1 MDLKSLLNKEQYEG
15 AVTVDGPVLI
25 LAGAG
30 SGKTRV
36 LTYRM
41 AHMIEDLNIFPY
53 KILAI
58 TFTNKAAKE
67 MQERVQAI
75 IGDKAKDM
83 WISTFHST
91 CVRILRREI
100 EKLGYKKNFTIYDG
114 TDQKTLIKECIKI
127 LQINDKEITEQEI
140 MGKISKA
147 KDNMQSADSYY
158 REHESNFREK
168 KIAEVYKMYQKR
180 LKENNALDFDDLIC
194 KTVELFKKDPET
206 LEFYQRKFQYIMVD
220 EYQDTNGAQYELV
233 TLLAAKHRNLC
244 VVGDDDQ
251 CLVEGTLITTKDGTK
266 KIEDLKCGDN
276 ILVAAGNGETAIL
289 PITDISK
296 KQYTNEVIK
305 VRTVNG
311 KVIKSTPNHL
321 TFGKVALEEDKYY
334 VYLMYKNGLGYRIG
348 QTSSIRSREN
358 KNTSGL
364 AVRLN
369 GEQADKIWVIKVC
382 DSKEDATYYEQYYA
396 IKYGIPTVV
405 FNARGRNIVLSQEKI
420 NKMFEEIN
428 TVDAAER
435 LMEEEY
441 LYKEY
446 PHHLCNAVIR
456 ENSVRKRVNISFF
469 AGKKS
474 IQRGLCSHRIGLNSS
489 GEEEREKFVSAGFNV
504 RNGERNTYR
513 VETERALYDEA
524 EEFTRNLAAVE
535 DFEILRKAKLST
547 DKSFMFM
554 PMGSLREGMII
565 AVNNNGVIEEDRI
578 VSIER
583 ELYSGFVYDLNIDNA
598 RNYIANDIV
607 VHNCIYQWRGAD
619 IKNILGFEKDYPE
632 AKVIKLE
639 QNYRSKGNILNAAN
653 VVIVN
658 NANRKSKVLRTE
670 QELGSKIKIY
680 RAFSDS
686 DEGTFVANQIE
697 KIKREQNRQYKDFA
711 ILYRTNAQSRIF
723 EESLRRAAIAYK
735 IVGGT
740 KFYDRKE
747 IKDMLSYLKVL
758 VNPSDSIALRRIIN
772 VPKRGIG
779 DATIQK
785 VLDFAESYEL
795 TLWDALSE
803 VRTIPTLT
811 ARNCAGIEKFMELME
826 NLMMI
831 SETVPVSH
839 LIETILEDTGYIRE
853 LEASKQI
860 EDKSRIENLKELV
873 SDAVDFE
880 KTYEAEK
887 RSGSADFDI
896 NKTQLEAYLEKVSLV
911 QDTDKLEDEED
922 ENGTVVLMTI
932 HSAKGLEFPVVFMVG
947 MENGIFPGQA
957 SFNCDAEMEESRRLC
972 YVGITRAK
980 ETLFMTSAEVRRVFG
995 RTVAYPQSDFISE
1008 IKPELREYVSMTGE
1022 TRDLTQGAAKTPSTN
1037 RFKPTYSNP
1046 HSLRSDYGTFEN
1058 RNFGGS
1064 GLSRTNSST
1073 NSNSSSSLM
1082 TAAEATM
1089 GRKVKHN
1096 KFGEGTIV
1104 SVADVNGDKKLTIA
1118 FDKQG
1123 IKNLMLS
1130 MAKLELL

>member
-15 AVTVDGPVLI
+15 AVTVEGPVLI

-36 LTYRM
+36 LTHRM

-67 MQERVQAI
+67 MQERVHAL
-75 IGDKAKDM
+75 IGDKANDM

-100 EKLGYKKNFTIYDG
+100 EKLGYKRNFTIYDSS
-114 TDQKTLIKECIKI
+114 DQKTLVKECMKV
-127 LQINDKEITEQEI
+127 LSINDKEITENEI
-140 MGKISKA
+140 MSKISKA

-158 REHESNFREK
+158 REHEHNFREK

-180 LKENNALDFDDLIC
+180 LKENNSLDFDDLIC
-194 KTVELFKKDPET
+194 KTVELFKKNPET

-220 EYQDTNGAQYELV
+220 EYQDTNGAQYEFV
-233 TLLAAKHRNLC
+233 TLLAAKHRNIC

-251 CLVEGTLITTKDGTK
+251 
-266 KIEDLKCGDN
+266 
-276 ILVAAGNGETAIL
+276 
-289 PITDISK
+289 
-296 KQYTNEVIK
+296 
-305 VRTVNG
+305 
-311 KVIKSTPNHL
+311 
-321 TFGKVALEEDKYY
+321 
-334 VYLMYKNGLGYRIG
+334 
-348 QTSSIRSREN
+348 
-358 KNTSGL
+358 
-364 AVRLN
+364 
-369 GEQADKIWVIKVC
+369 
-382 DSKEDATYYEQYYA
+382 
-396 IKYGIPTVV
+396 
-405 FNARGRNIVLSQEKI
+405 
-420 NKMFEEIN
+420 
-428 TVDAAER
+428 
-435 LMEEEY
+435 
-441 LYKEY
+441 
-446 PHHLCNAVIR
+446 
-456 ENSVRKRVNISFF
+456 
-469 AGKKS
+469 
-474 IQRGLCSHRIGLNSS
+474 
-489 GEEEREKFVSAGFNV
+489 
-504 RNGERNTYR
+504 
-513 VETERALYDEA
+513 
-524 EEFTRNLAAVE
+524 
-535 DFEILRKAKLST
+535 
-547 DKSFMFM
+547 
-554 PMGSLREGMII
+554 
-565 AVNNNGVIEEDRI
+565 
-578 VSIER
+578 
-583 ELYSGFVYDLNIDNA
+583 
-598 RNYIANDIV
+598 
-607 VHNCIYQWRGAD
+607 CIYQWRGAD
-619 IKNILGFEKDYPE
+619 IKNILGFEKDYPD

-639 QNYRSKGNILNAAN
+639 QNYRSKANILNAAN

-658 NANRKSKVLRTE
+658 NSNRKSKVLRTE
-670 QELGSKIKIY
+670 QDSGSKVKVY
-680 RAFSDS
+680 RAYSDG

-697 KIKREQNRQYKDFA
+697 KIKKEQNKQYKDFA

-723 EESLRRAAIAYK
+723 EESLRRSAIAYK

-795 TLWDALSE
+795 PLWDALSE

-826 NLMMI
+826 NLIMI

-839 LIETILEDTGYIRE
+839 LIQTILEDTGYIRE

-880 KTYEAEK
+880 KNYEKEK
-887 RSGSADFDI
+887 EAGSSEFDI

-911 QDTDKLEDEED
+911 QDTDKLEDEEN
-922 ENGTVVLMTI
+922 ENGSVVLMTI

-957 SFNCDAEMEESRRLC
+957 SFNSDSEMEESRRLC

-995 RTVAYPQSDFISE
+995 RTVSYPQSDFISE
-1008 IKPELREYVSMTGE
+1008 IKPELREYVTMIGE
-1022 TRDLTQGAAKTPSTN
+1022 NKGSTELLKNKSFNN
-1037 RFKPTYSNP
+1037 RFNSQVSNP
-1046 HSLRSDYGTFEN
+1046 HSLRSNYGTFEN
-1058 RNFGGS
+1058 RNFGLRS
-1064 GLSRTNSST
+1064 NKNSI
-1073 NSNSSSSLM
+1073 SNKELGYSNINASEVSI
-1082 TAAEATM
+1082 
-1089 GRKVKHN
+1089 GRKVKHD

-1104 SVADVNGDKKLTIA
+1104 AITDINGDKKLTIA
-1118 FDKQG
+1118 FNQQG
-1123 IKNLMLS
+1123 VKNLLLS
-1130 MAKLELL
+1130 MAKLEIL

>member
-15 AVTVDGPVLI
+15 AVTVEGPVLI

-36 LTYRM
+36 LTHRM

-67 MQERVQAI
+67 MQERVQAL
-75 IGDKAKDM
+75 IGDRANDM

-127 LQINDKEITEQEI
+127 LNINDKEITEQEI
-140 MGKISKA
+140 IGKISRA
-147 KDNMQSADSYY
+147 KDNMKSADSYY
-158 REHESNFREK
+158 RENEYNFREK
-168 KIAEVYKMYQKR
+168 KIAEVYRMYQKR

-194 KTVELFKKDPET
+194 KTVELFKKNQET

-233 TLLAAKHRNLC
+233 KLLAASHRNIC

-251 CLVEGTLITTKDGTK
+251 
-266 KIEDLKCGDN
+266 
-276 ILVAAGNGETAIL
+276 
-289 PITDISK
+289 
-296 KQYTNEVIK
+296 
-305 VRTVNG
+305 
-311 KVIKSTPNHL
+311 
-321 TFGKVALEEDKYY
+321 
-334 VYLMYKNGLGYRIG
+334 
-348 QTSSIRSREN
+348 
-358 KNTSGL
+358 
-364 AVRLN
+364 
-369 GEQADKIWVIKVC
+369 
-382 DSKEDATYYEQYYA
+382 
-396 IKYGIPTVV
+396 
-405 FNARGRNIVLSQEKI
+405 
-420 NKMFEEIN
+420 
-428 TVDAAER
+428 
-435 LMEEEY
+435 
-441 LYKEY
+441 
-446 PHHLCNAVIR
+446 
-456 ENSVRKRVNISFF
+456 
-469 AGKKS
+469 
-474 IQRGLCSHRIGLNSS
+474 
-489 GEEEREKFVSAGFNV
+489 
-504 RNGERNTYR
+504 
-513 VETERALYDEA
+513 
-524 EEFTRNLAAVE
+524 
-535 DFEILRKAKLST
+535 
-547 DKSFMFM
+547 
-554 PMGSLREGMII
+554 
-565 AVNNNGVIEEDRI
+565 
-578 VSIER
+578 
-583 ELYSGFVYDLNIDNA
+583 
-598 RNYIANDIV
+598 
-607 VHNCIYQWRGAD
+607 CIYQWRGAD

-639 QNYRSKGNILNAAN
+639 QNYRSKANILNAAN

-658 NANRKSKVLRTE
+658 NSNRKSKVLRTE
-670 QELGSKIKIY
+670 QEPGGKIKVY
-680 RAFSDS
+680 RAYSDG

-697 KIKREQNRQYKDFA
+697 KIKKEQNKQYKDFA

-747 IKDMLSYLKVL
+747 IKDMLSYLKVI

-795 TLWDALSE
+795 SLWDALLE

-839 LIETILEDTGYIRE
+839 LIETILEDTGYIKE

-880 KTYEAEK
+880 KNYEKEK
-887 RSGSADFDI
+887 QSGSGEFDI

-957 SFNCDAEMEESRRLC
+957 SFNSDAEMEESRRLC

-1008 IKPELREYVSMTGE
+1008 IKPELREYVTITGDRKDVA
-1022 TRDLTQGAAKTPSTN
+1022 TASGVGAVNGRFRPS
-1037 RFKPTYSNP
+1037 YSNP
-1046 HSLRSDYGTFEN
+1046 HSLRSNYGTFEN
-1058 RNFGGS
+1058 RNFSVG
-1064 GLSRTNSST
+1064 NSS
-1073 NSNSSSSLM
+1073 NSISNKSSSTLTM
-1082 TAAEATM
+1082 TASEATI
-1089 GRKVKHN
+1089 GRKVKHD

-1104 SVADVNGDKKLTIA
+1104 AVADVNGDKKLTIA
-1118 FDKQG
+1118 FNQQG
-1123 IKNLMLS
+1123 VKMLMLS
-1130 MAKLELL
+1130 MAKLELF

>member
-15 AVTVDGPVLI
+15 AVTVEGPVLI

-36 LTYRM
+36 LTHRM

-67 MQERVQAI
+67 MQERVQAL
-75 IGDKAKDM
+75 IGDRANDM

-114 TDQKTLIKECIKI
+114 TDQKTLIKECIKL

-140 MGKISKA
+140 MSKISKA

-158 REHESNFREK
+158 RENESNFREK

-194 KTVELFKKDPET
+194 KTVELFKKDAET

-233 TLLAAKHRNLC
+233 RLLAAKHRNIC

-251 CLVEGTLITTKDGTK
+251 
-266 KIEDLKCGDN
+266 
-276 ILVAAGNGETAIL
+276 
-289 PITDISK
+289 
-296 KQYTNEVIK
+296 
-305 VRTVNG
+305 
-311 KVIKSTPNHL
+311 
-321 TFGKVALEEDKYY
+321 
-334 VYLMYKNGLGYRIG
+334 
-348 QTSSIRSREN
+348 
-358 KNTSGL
+358 
-364 AVRLN
+364 
-369 GEQADKIWVIKVC
+369 
-382 DSKEDATYYEQYYA
+382 
-396 IKYGIPTVV
+396 
-405 FNARGRNIVLSQEKI
+405 
-420 NKMFEEIN
+420 
-428 TVDAAER
+428 
-435 LMEEEY
+435 
-441 LYKEY
+441 
-446 PHHLCNAVIR
+446 
-456 ENSVRKRVNISFF
+456 
-469 AGKKS
+469 
-474 IQRGLCSHRIGLNSS
+474 
-489 GEEEREKFVSAGFNV
+489 
-504 RNGERNTYR
+504 
-513 VETERALYDEA
+513 
-524 EEFTRNLAAVE
+524 
-535 DFEILRKAKLST
+535 
-547 DKSFMFM
+547 
-554 PMGSLREGMII
+554 
-565 AVNNNGVIEEDRI
+565 
-578 VSIER
+578 
-583 ELYSGFVYDLNIDNA
+583 
-598 RNYIANDIV
+598 
-607 VHNCIYQWRGAD
+607 CIYQWRGAD
-619 IKNILGFEKDYPE
+619 IKNILGFEKDYPD

-639 QNYRSKGNILNAAN
+639 QNYRSKGNILDAAN

-658 NANRKSKVLRTE
+658 NSNRKSKVLRTE
-670 QELGSKIKIY
+670 QEAGNKIKIY
-680 RAFSDS
+680 RAYSDG
-686 DEGTFVANQIE
+686 DEGTFVANQIQ
-697 KIKREQNRQYKDFA
+697 KIKQEQDKQYKDFA

-723 EESLRRAAIAYK
+723 EESLRRAGVAYK

-795 TLWDALSE
+795 PLWDALSE

-826 NLMMI
+826 NLMML

-839 LIETILEDTGYIRE
+839 LIETILEDTGYIKE

-880 KTYEAEK
+880 KSYEKEK
-887 RSGSADFDI
+887 QSGNADFDI

-911 QDTDKLEDEED
+911 QDTDKLDDEEN

-957 SFNCDAEMEESRRLC
+957 SFNSEAEMEESRRLC

-995 RTVAYPQSDFISE
+995 RTIAYPQSDFISE
-1008 IKPELREYVSMTGE
+1008 IKSDLREYVTMTGDSKDV
-1022 TRDLTQGAAKTPSTN
+1022 TSPSGASTVN
-1037 RFKPTYSNP
+1037 GRFKPAQSNP
-1046 HSLRSDYGTFEN
+1046 HSLRSNYGTFEN
-1058 RNFGGS
+1058 RNFGGGAS
-1064 GLSRTNSST
+1064 GASS
-1073 NSNSSSSLM
+1073 SKVANSSSIGTTMSP
-1082 TAAEATM
+1082 AEATM
-1089 GRKVKHN
+1089 GRKVKHD

-1104 SVADVNGDKKLTIA
+1104 AVADSNGDKKLTIA
-1118 FDKQG
+1118 FNNQG
-1123 IKNLMLS
+1123 VKMLLLS
-1130 MAKLELL
+1130 KANLELL

>member
-1 MDLKSLLNKEQYEG
+1 MDLKALLNKEQYEG
-15 AVTVDGPVLI
+15 AVTVEGPVLI

-41 AHMIEDLNIFPY
+41 AHMIEELNIFPY

-58 TFTNKAAKE
+58 TFTNKAARE
-67 MQERVQAI
+67 MQERVEKI
-75 IGDKAKDM
+75 IGERAKDM

-100 EKLGYKKNFTIYDG
+100 EKLGYKKNFTIYDS
-114 TDQKTLIKECIKI
+114 TDQKTLIKECIKL

-140 MGKISKA
+140 MGKISRA
-147 KDNMQSADSYY
+147 KDNMQSADAYY
-158 REHESNFREK
+158 RQHESNFREK

-180 LKENNALDFDDLIC
+180 LKENNALDFDDLIF
-194 KTVELFKKDPET
+194 KTVELFKKNPET

-233 TLLAAKHRNLC
+233 TLLAAKYRSIC

-251 CLVEGTLITTKDGTK
+251 
-266 KIEDLKCGDN
+266 
-276 ILVAAGNGETAIL
+276 
-289 PITDISK
+289 
-296 KQYTNEVIK
+296 
-305 VRTVNG
+305 
-311 KVIKSTPNHL
+311 
-321 TFGKVALEEDKYY
+321 
-334 VYLMYKNGLGYRIG
+334 
-348 QTSSIRSREN
+348 
-358 KNTSGL
+358 
-364 AVRLN
+364 
-369 GEQADKIWVIKVC
+369 
-382 DSKEDATYYEQYYA
+382 
-396 IKYGIPTVV
+396 
-405 FNARGRNIVLSQEKI
+405 
-420 NKMFEEIN
+420 
-428 TVDAAER
+428 
-435 LMEEEY
+435 
-441 LYKEY
+441 
-446 PHHLCNAVIR
+446 
-456 ENSVRKRVNISFF
+456 
-469 AGKKS
+469 
-474 IQRGLCSHRIGLNSS
+474 
-489 GEEEREKFVSAGFNV
+489 
-504 RNGERNTYR
+504 
-513 VETERALYDEA
+513 
-524 EEFTRNLAAVE
+524 
-535 DFEILRKAKLST
+535 
-547 DKSFMFM
+547 
-554 PMGSLREGMII
+554 
-565 AVNNNGVIEEDRI
+565 
-578 VSIER
+578 
-583 ELYSGFVYDLNIDNA
+583 
-598 RNYIANDIV
+598 
-607 VHNCIYQWRGAD
+607 CIYQWRGAD

-639 QNYRSKGNILNAAN
+639 QNYRSKANILNAAN

-658 NANRKSKVLRTE
+658 NSTRKSKVLRTE
-670 QELGSKIKIY
+670 QEAGNKIKIY
-680 RAFSDS
+680 RAFSDT

-697 KIKREQNRQYKDFA
+697 KIKKEQNMQYKDFA

-723 EESLRRAAIAYK
+723 EESLRKAAIAYK

-795 TLWDALSE
+795 NLWDALTE

-831 SETVPVSH
+831 AETTPISH
-839 LIETILEDTGYIRE
+839 LIETILEDTGYMRE

-880 KTYEAEK
+880 KAYEIEK
-887 RSGSADFDI
+887 KNGSSDFDI

-911 QDTDKLEDEED
+911 QDTDKLDNEEN

-957 SFNCDAEMEESRRLC
+957 SFNSDAEMEESRRLC

-1008 IKPELREYVSMTGE
+1008 IKPELREYVSMTGDMRE
-1022 TRDLTQGAAKTPSTN
+1022 VGKNSFNNKYKTS
-1037 RFKPTYSNP
+1037 YSNP
-1046 HSLRSDYGTFEN
+1046 HSLRNDYGTFEK
-1058 RNFGGS
+1058 RNFGGTVTLKT
-1064 GLSRTNSST
+1064 GLSEK
-1073 NSNSSSSLM
+1073 SNRSSSII
-1082 TAAEATM
+1082 TAAEATI
-1089 GRKVKHN
+1089 GRKVKHD

-1123 IKNLMLS
+1123 IKMLMLS
-1130 MAKLELL
+1130 MAKLKPL